1 MRLLSAIAALVASI
15 GFAGVVAAQ
24 APPSSPQSIVI
35 GVVPSVPAAATYLA
49 VAKGYFKEAGVA
61 VELQN
66 IDSSSTAMAL
76 LAANRMQV
84 VEGGVAPNYWNALTS
99 GLPVV
104 MALERASSPLY
115 HDVLIRKDLV
125 GKIKTPADLKGRP
138 VAEVSPGSSALYE
151 VGQVLASAGL
161 DLKDIDIKYIP
172 FTQMGVALAN
182 GAVDAAFEVPPFGAL
197 VAARGE
203 GVKWLNPENYIKV
216 LPSSFVG
223 YFANTDWIK
232 ANPDLAKRFFL
243 ALVKG
248 GRDYCQ
254 AYHHGPNRAEVVDIM
269 FKYKVAPSREQLDQ
283 MDWQARNPNGRFN
296 VASVLDLQDWFF
308 KEGIVKQKFPAERLI
323 DTQYAEYAEKTL
335 PPFKVINTADKLKG
349 CGA

>member
-1 MRLLSAIAALVASI
+1 MRLNSAVAAAFVASVT
-15 GFAGVVAAQ
+15 FAFAAQ
-24 APPSSPQSIVI
+24 AQAPSSPQTIVI
-35 GVVPSVPAAATYLA
+35 GVVPSVPAGATYLA
-49 VAKGYFKEAGVA
+49 VEKGYFKEAGVD

-66 IDSSSTAMAL
+66 INSSSTAMAL

-84 VEGGVAPNYWNALTS
+84 VEGGVAPNYWNALAS
-99 GLPVV
+99 GLPVI

-125 GKIKTPADLKGRP
+125 GKLKTPADLKGRP

-161 DLKDIDIKYIP
+161 DLKDIEIKYIP
-172 FTQMGVALAN
+172 FPQMGVALAN
-182 GAVDAAFEVPPFGAL
+182 GAVDAAFEVPPFGATIIAQGQA
-197 VAARGE
+197 VH
-203 GVKWLNPENYIKV
+203 WLDPEDYIKV

-223 YFANTDWIK
+223 YFANSDWIK
-232 ANPDLAKRFFL
+232 SNPDLAKRFFL

-254 AYHHGPNRAEVVDIM
+254 AYHHGPNRAEVVDVM
-269 FKYKVAPSREQLDQ
+269 AKYKIAPSREQLDHMQ
-283 MDWQARNPNGRFN
+283 WQARNPNGRFN
-296 VASVLDLQDWFF
+296 VASILDLQDWFF
-308 KEGIVKQKFPAERLI
+308 KEGIIKQKFPAERLI
-323 DTQYAEYAEKTL
+323 DTEYADYAEKTL
-335 PPFKVINTADKLKG
+335 PPFKVINAADKLKG

>member
-1 MRLLSAIAALVASI
+1 MRSLLAVAAVVALSAFSFAA
-15 GFAGVVAAQ
+15 AAQ
-24 APPSSPQSIVI
+24 APAAPQTIVI
-35 GVVPSVPAAATYLA
+35 GVVPSVPAGATYLA
-49 VAKGYFKEAGVA
+49 VEKGYFKDAGIE

-66 IDSSSTAMAL
+66 IESSSTAMAL
-76 LAANRMQV
+76 LASNRMQV
-84 VEGGVAPNYWNALTS
+84 VEGGVAPNYWNALDS

-115 HDVLIRKDLV
+115 HDVLLRKDLV
-125 GKIKTPADLKGRP
+125 GKVKTPADLKGRP

-161 DLKDIDIKYIP
+161 DLKDIDVKYISFP
-172 FTQMGVALAN
+172 QMGLALAN
-182 GAVDAAFEVPPFGAL
+182 GAVDAAFEVPPFGAT
-197 VAARGE
+197 VISQGQ
-203 GVKWLNPENYIKV
+203 GVHWLDPEDYIKV

-223 YFANTDWIK
+223 YFANSDWIK

-269 FKYKVAPSREQLDQ
+269 FKYKVAASREQLDQ
-283 MDWQARNPNGRFN
+283 MAWQARSPNGRFN
-296 VASVLDLQDWFF
+296 TASILDLQDWFF
-308 KEGIVKQKFPAERLI
+308 KEGIIKAKFPAERLI
-323 DTQYAEYAEKTL
+323 DAEYADDAEKTL
-335 PPFKVINTADKLKG
+335 PPFEVINQADQLKG
-349 CGA
+349 CR